1 LALAVVASRDCRA
14 TLRAIAHEP
23 GRFSLTSHR
32 SRVQFVNVVMERQG
46 QRELEILTAIG
57 EGRPLTQ
64 RDLSRRLGVALGL
77 TNLYLKRLARKGLI
91 KITEFP
97 RKPGPGQ
104 RLRYVLTGK
113 GFSEKTRLSC
123 AYIVHS
129 LELYRRAREALRER
143 LGQLSEGGIKRVAL
157 YGTGEAAELAYLT
170 LREFGLEPVGVFA
183 KDGGGHFLGFPVQAI
198 DELRAAEADG
208 VVLATFEPP
217 EPEVA
222 ELVRLG
228 FPASRILT
236 LFPPMPP
243 ASGNEH
249 P

>member
-1 LALAVVASRDCRA
+1 M
-14 TLRAIAHEP
+14 
-23 GRFSLTSHR
+23 
-32 SRVQFVNVVMERQG
+32 MERRG
-46 QRELEILTAIG
+46 QRDLEILTAIG

-64 RDLSRRLGVALGL
+64 RDLSQRLGVALGL

-91 KITEFP
+91 KISEFP

-113 GFSEKTRLSC
+113 GFSEKTRLSY

-129 LELYRRAREALRER
+129 LDLYRRAREALRER
-143 LGQLSEGGIKRVAL
+143 LSQLSDGGVKRVAL

-170 LREFGLEPVGVFA
+170 LREFGLEPVGVFTRE
-183 KDGGGHFLGFPVQAI
+183 GGGQFLGFPVRAVH
-198 DELRAAEADG
+198 ELTEAEADG
-208 VVLATFEPP
+208 LVLATFEPS
-217 EPEVA
+217 EPQVV

-228 FPASRILT
+228 FPTSKILT
-236 LFPPMPP
+236 LFPPIPP
-243 ASGNEH
+243 ASGDDQ

>member
-1 LALAVVASRDCRA
+1 
-14 TLRAIAHEP
+14 
-23 GRFSLTSHR
+23 
-32 SRVQFVNVVMERQG
+32 MERQG

-64 RDLSRRLGVALGL
+64 RDLSQRLGVALGL

-113 GFSEKTRLSC
+113 GFAEKTRLGY

-129 LELYRRAREALRER
+129 LEVYRRAREALRER
-143 LGQLSEGGIKRVAL
+143 LSQLSDGGIKRVAL

-170 LREFGLEPVGVFA
+170 LREFGLEPVGVFDRE
-183 KDGGGHFLGFPVQAI
+183 KGGHFLGLPVQAI
-198 DELRAAEADG
+198 DELRAVDVEG

-217 EPEVA
+217 EAEVA
-222 ELVRLG
+222 ELIRLG
-228 FPASRILT
+228 FPTNRILT
-236 LFPPMPP
+236 LFPPIPS
-243 ASGNEH
+243 AGGNQH